1 MLDSTQMML
10 TAVIGLLLVYCFY
23 REREHNRH
31 IEEHAK
37 ERRDLL
43 DRIQA
48 PNFNQYTA
56 KVIAEK
62 KVEQSPEEP
71 KAYEDYIS

>member
-1 MLDSTQMML
+1 MLDSTQML
-10 TAVIGLLLVYCFY
+10 LAGVIGLLLVYCFY
-23 REREHNRH
+23 REKEHNRH

-48 PNFNQYTA
+48 PSFQQYTA

-62 KVEQSPEEP
+62 KAEQPEEQ
-71 KAYEDYIS
+71 KVYEDYVS